1 MASSR
6 ESPLAARRSP
16 EPFCGPGS
24 GSSELGQVRL
34 GTVLQPGPPQE
45 VAAWR
50 RLASTAGVCAVCF
63 AAQAEAVEC
72 QLCPGRPAG
81 QHRVTAAVWSGPG
94 GLDPSAFTK
103 PVLIELLPPA
113 FVHPCGC
120 WPHIYPC
127 SCVQFPHGPL
137 CHQHLSCAAPSY
149 CVFSSHL
156 HSHRERGRKGVL
168 RVSRG
173 KIGDWILSV
182 PCAVWGEQSV
192 EPRPDSHS
200 LGGHSAV
207 RVTLPL

>member
-6 ESPLAARRSP
+6 EGPLAARRSP

-24 GSSELGQVRL
+24 GSSELGHVRV
-34 GTVLQPGPPQE
+34 GTVLQPGPPGG
-45 VAAWR
+45 R
-50 RLASTAGVCAVCF
+50 CL
-63 AAQAEAVEC
+63 EA
-72 QLCPGRPAG
+72 PG
-81 QHRVTAAVWSGPG
+81 QHCRCVLSASLHRLRPRVPAVPREACRAAPCSAVVW
-94 GLDPSAFTK
+94 SAFTK
-103 PVLIELLPPA
+103 PVLTELLPPA

-120 WPHIYPC
+120 WPHTCPC

-137 CHQHLSCAAPSY
+137 CHRLLSCAAPSY

-173 KIGDWILSV
+173 KIGDWILAV
-182 PCAVWGEQSV
+182 PRAVWGEQSV

-200 LGGHSAV
+200 LGGRSAV
-207 RVTLPL
+207 RVTLPS